1 MRIPHPWKECTAE
14 QRNVWNADRGE
25 AISAPSGKRG
35 KVQVGLWKCMNPTEP
50 GRDGLECGKV

>member
-25 AISAPSGKRG
+25 TVSPH
-35 KVQVGLWKCMNPTEP
+35 
-50 GRDGLECGKV
+50 LENGEKYTLACGNA

>member
-14 QRNVWNADRGE
+14 QRNVWNADRCE

>member
-14 QRNVWNADRGE
+14 QRNVWNADRCE

-35 KVQVGLWKCMNPTEP
+35 KVQVALWKCMNPTEP

>member
-25 AISAPSGKRG
+25 TISAPSGKRG
-35 KVQVGLWKCMNPTEP
+35 KEQVGLWTGMNPTEP

>member
-14 QRNVWNADRGE
+14 QKKVWNADRGE
-25 AISAPSGKRG
+25 TIIAPRGKRG
-35 KVQVGLWKCMNPTEP
+35 KEQVGLWTCMNLTEP